1 MRKTFWHRTIYWTV
15 LLAFGFM
22 LTGKAVAC
30 LFPSA
35 MEMSQGNAM
44 DCCADYC
51 RMETTHEAA
60 KKACD
65 QSRLAFSPNETLS
78 SSHNLCDLSV
88 TSIQSDIDS
97 YTIFSFPLINPV
109 DRIKQVQNEPLLLR
123 HHQAVNIYTSN
134 KSFLI

>member
-1 MRKTFWHRTIYWTV
+1 MRKIFWHRVLYWAV
-15 LLAFGFM
+15 ILAFGFM

-44 DCCADYC
+44 DCCANYC

-60 KKACD
+60 EKACD

-78 SSHNLCDLSV
+78 SPHNVCDLSV
-88 TSIQSDIDS
+88 ATFQSDINS
-97 YTIFSFPLINPV
+97 HPLFSFPLIDSV
-109 DRIKQVQNEPLLLR
+109 DRIKQVQNEPLFLR
-123 HHQAVNIYTSN
+123 HHQSVQIYTSN
-134 KSFLI
+134 ESFLI